1 MKKTRRILVVLL
13 ALVMCLGIMP
23 LVIEAEEAE
32 PVTLDWLWFAD
43 GAETEAAQKIIDL
56 YIEANPHVTIN
67 LIETPYDDMQKSVN
81 TAVTGGK
88 PPALARTTEGIVGN
102 TLPALVNL
110 GDYMDKDEILEQ
122 YVESVHNFMVY
133 DDQLLAIQT
142 DVTANGMIYNKTAF
156 EQAGVEAPLTPE
168 DVWTWDEF
176 AENIQTV
183 VENSDVRYGLV
194 IDNPVHRWS
203 TILYEFGGHY
213 IGDEGQADFDTPEA
227 LEAVNFTKMLFDE
240 GIVPHST
247 WLGGENPNDL
257 FRSGQVAVHLSGN
270 WMLTNYEENI
280 EDFEWGVM
288 YLPMAANRSS
298 VPGGKQIVAFKDTGV
313 EDEAVKFIEFF
324 TNQENNASYVRD
336 SLFIS
341 ARFDNA
347 QVDYPFGSEH
357 FEVFA
362 NELANTVPDTSRDLG
377 YPNFS
382 AIQTTRREGLLAVI
396 ADEMSA
402 EDYLAEVQ
410 AELEEIVADAQAE

>member
-1 MKKTRRILVVLL
+1 MMKFKKILVVAL

-23 LVIEAEEAE
+23 LAIEAEEAE

-56 YIEANPHVTIN
+56 YVEENPHVTIN
-67 LIETPYDDMQKSVN
+67 MIETPYDDMQKSVN

-110 GDYMDKDEILEQ
+110 GDYMDKDEVLEQ

-168 DVWTWDEF
+168 DVWTWEEF
-176 AENIQTV
+176 AENIKTV
-183 VENSDVRYGLV
+183 VDNSDVRFGLV

-213 IGDEGQADFDTPEA
+213 IGDDGQADFDTPES

-270 WMLTNYEENI
+270 WMLTNYEENV

-288 YLPMAANRSS
+288 YLPQAANRSS

-341 ARFDNA
+341 ARHDNS
-347 QVDYPFGSEH
+347 QIEYPFGSEH
-357 FEVFA
+357 FEIFA

-382 AIQTTRREGLLAVI
+382 AIQTARREGLLAVI

-410 AELEEIVADAQAE
+410 AELEGIIEEAQAE

>member
-1 MKKTRRILVVLL
+1 MKFKRILVVAL
-13 ALVMCLGIMP
+13 ALVMVLGIMP
-23 LVIEAEEAE
+23 LAIQAEEAE

-56 YIEANPHVTIN
+56 YVAENPHVTIN
-67 LIETPYDDMQKSVN
+67 MIETPYDDMQKSVN

-110 GDYMDKDEILEQ
+110 GDYMDKDEVLAQ

-168 DVWTWDEF
+168 DVWTWEEF
-176 AENIQTV
+176 AENIKKV
-183 VENSDVRYGLV
+183 VDNSDVRFGLV

-203 TILYEFGGHY
+203 TLLYEFGGHY
-213 IGDEGQADFDTPEA
+213 IGDEGQADFDTPES

-270 WMLTNYEENI
+270 WMLTNYEENV

-288 YLPMAANRSS
+288 YLPQATNRSS

-341 ARFDNA
+341 ARHDNA
-347 QVDYPFGSEH
+347 QIEYPFGSEH
-357 FEVFA
+357 FEIFA

-382 AIQTTRREGLLAVI
+382 AIQTVRKEGLLAVI

-410 AELEEIVADAQAE
+410 EELEGIIEEAQAE

>member
-1 MKKTRRILVVLL
+1 MMKFKRILVVAL

-23 LVIEAEEAE
+23 LAIEAEEAE

-56 YIEANPHVTIN
+56 YVEENPHVTIN
-67 LIETPYDDMQKSVN
+67 MIETPYDDMQKSVN

-110 GDYMDKDEILEQ
+110 GDYMDKDEVLEQ

-168 DVWTWDEF
+168 DVWTWEEF
-176 AENIQTV
+176 AENIKTV
-183 VENSDVRYGLV
+183 VDNSDVRFGLV

-213 IGDEGQADFDTPEA
+213 IGDDGQADFDTPES

-270 WMLTNYEENI
+270 WMLTNYEENV

-288 YLPMAANRSS
+288 YLPQAANRSS

-341 ARFDNA
+341 ARHDNS
-347 QVDYPFGSEH
+347 QIEYPFGSEH
-357 FEVFA
+357 FEIFA

-382 AIQTTRREGLLAVI
+382 AIQTARREGLLAVI

-410 AELEEIVADAQAE
+410 AELEGIIEEAQAE